1 MTYKEDMPSDLIRDY
16 RTSNEEWI
24 ISVGMI
30 SEGTNIPRL
39 QVCCHLT
46 NIKTEMHY
54 RQILGR
60 TLRVTSSPDQSAI
73 LYMLAEPKLVEY
85 AYRVNQDIPDG
96 VDIVQFETF
105 DMDFK
110 SDSNSRSNSNI
121 TLNKSD
127 TISSEAK
134 SVKNDKVYI
143 NLTALDKITAKT
155 SSIRLAIG
163 DKKFFGSLEIKAFK
177 CQLSEG
183 SGTSDTAAYIQVK
196 DLSAKDN
203 NQVFLFNGWTFVSS
217 PTLQSIDH
225 PVYDLWIT
233 SCENI

>member
-1 MTYKEDMPSDLIRDY
+1 MKLGNFKFFFWCLLLIVTNTFFVFAEDKIESVPLI
-16 RTSNEEWI
+16 NLEEL
-24 ISVGMI
+24 SPTFEEDK
-30 SEGTNIPRL
+30 SELEKIED
-39 QVCCHLT
+39 
-46 NIKTEMHY
+46 K
-54 RQILGR
+54 
-60 TLRVTSSPDQSAI
+60 
-73 LYMLAEPKLVEY
+73 
-85 AYRVNQDIPDG
+85 
-96 VDIVQFETF
+96 
-105 DMDFK
+105 
-110 SDSNSRSNSNI
+110 NI
-121 TLNKSD
+121 TLNISD
-127 TISSEAK
+127 NISSESK

-183 SGTSDTAAYIQVK
+183 GDTPDTVAYIQVK